1 MTAYYL
7 HIKLL
12 HIYCVIASGGLFLL
26 RGSLLLNGLSFGN
39 HALLRWLSYAI
50 DTTLLTAALMLL
62 SVLRLNPFT
71 QPWLASKI
79 VLLLVYIV
87 LGSYALKRG
96 RSRRT
101 RLLCFLSALAVYA
114 LIYGIARAH
123 HPLAWLA

>member
-1 MTAYYL
+1 MIAYYL
-7 HIKLL
+7 QLKLL
-12 HIYCVIASGGLFLL
+12 HISCVIASGGLFLL
-26 RGSLLLNGLSFGN
+26 RGLLLLNGVKFGN

-62 SVLRLNPFT
+62 SVLQLNPFT

-79 VLLLVYIV
+79 GLLIVYIV

-96 RSRRT
+96 RSLHT
-101 RLLCFLSALAVYA
+101 RLICFLAALAIYA

>member
-1 MTAYYL
+1 MIAYYL
-7 HIKLL
+7 QIKLL

-26 RGSLLLNGLSFGN
+26 RGSLLLSGVKFGN

-62 SVLRLNPFT
+62 SVLQLNPFT

-79 VLLLVYIV
+79 GLLIIYIV

-96 RSRRT
+96 RSHRS
-101 RLLCFLSALAVYA
+101 RLLCFLAALTVYS